1 MRPMRLWLLLYF
13 LLLQSLLA
21 NEGMADPVYPLWD
34 GQETVAQ
41 YAQRVNLPPTETLD
55 LGNGVKLELV
65 LIPAGKFLM
74 GTPEPEAVDEEGF
87 HKKIEVGIALLV
99 VSGAVL
105 LVLLG
110 TIVVQAIRKRRRP
123 QYSLARFLAM
133 AVATGAGLLS
143 GMHAWYSSQA
153 LETAKAE
160 YQAAQAHFDATS
172 SDEKPAHSVTLT
184 RPFYLGKF
192 EVTQEQYQQVMGQ
205 NPSNFKGQ
213 DNPVEQV
220 SWDDAQEFCKRLGA
234 KTQRTIRLP
243 AEAEWEYS
251 CRGGTKTTYYSGD
264 MDKDLERVGWYAAN
278 AKNTTHPAGQK
289 EPNAFGLFDI
299 HGNVWEWCQDWF
311 GDVYYSKSSAEDPQG
326 PANGANR
333 VLRGGSWGGNP
344 GFCRSAL
351 RVGLNPDDRY
361 SSLGFRVAAP
371 ASRTPF

>member
-153 LETAKAE
+153 LETAKAD
-160 YQAAQAHFDATS
+160 YQAAQARFAAAEP
-172 SDEKPAHSVTLT
+172 DEKPAHSVTLT
-184 RPFYLGKF
+184 RPFYMGKF
-192 EVTQEQYQQVMGQ
+192 EVTQAQYQAVTGQ
-205 NPSNFKGQ
+205 NRSAFKGQ
-213 DNPVEQV
+213 DNPVERV
-220 SWDDAQEFCKRLGA
+220 LWDDAQVFCMRLGRQT
-234 KTQRTIRLP
+234 KKSVRLP
-243 AEAEWEYS
+243 TEAEWEYS
-251 CRGGTKTTYYSGD
+251 CRAGTKTAYFLGD
-264 MDKDLERVGWYAAN
+264 TESDLERVAWYEAN
-278 AKNTTHPAGQK
+278 ARNTTHPVGQK
-289 EPNAFGLFDI
+289 EPNVFGLYDM
-299 HGNVWEWCQDWF
+299 HGNVWEWCQDWREGHF
-311 GDVYYSKSSAEDPQG
+311 YSISPAEDPQG
-326 PANGANR
+326 SAQGDNR
-333 VLRGGSWGGNP
+333 VIRGGCFCNSPGGCKSDNRSGYDP
-344 GFCRSAL
+344 ETRSSGF
-351 RVGLNPDDRY
+351 
-361 SSLGFRVAAP
+361 GFRVVVEP
-371 ASRTPF
+371 VSRTP